1 MVFLAQHEKTGRAVA
16 LKVTKEVVK
25 QNPALVKRFKREIAI
40 MQRLQ
45 HPNLVRLYDEGI
57 AETGNY
63 YFVSEY
69 LPAGSLVDYT
79 HNNFN
84 GILPLAKAR
93 QIYAQSLE
101 GLSFLHDKGFVH
113 RDIKPEN
120 IILTKDGSGKRVAK
134 LGDFGLAKNYIVH
147 GGTLT
152 GVNEWIGTIFYCSPE
167 QILNFKHV
175 NTATDIYSMGIAFY
189 QSVTGLFPYDFPS
202 KKDCAEMVRRGQVPR
217 DPISFIL
224 GDDKPIP
231 IEKRLPGIDLKVAKI
246 INSAIDKDPDRRP
259 STAQTFMK
267 GLQQ

>member
-1 MVFLAQHEKTGRAVA
+1 MVFLARHEKTGRAVA

-25 QNPALVKRFKREIAI
+25 QDPALVKRFKREIAI

-57 AETGNY
+57 AESGNY

-79 HNNFN
+79 RHNFD

-93 QIYAQSLE
+93 QVYAQTLE
-101 GLSFLHDKGFVH
+101 GLSFLHDKGYVH

-120 IILTKDGSGKRVAK
+120 IMLTKDHSGKRVAK

-152 GVNEWIGTIFYCSPE
+152 GANEWIGTIFYCPPE
-167 QILNFKHV
+167 QILNFKHA
-175 NTATDIYSMGIAFY
+175 NTATDIYAMGIAFY

-202 KKDCAEMVRRGQVPR
+202 KRECAEMVRRGQPPR
-217 DPISFIL
+217 DPISIIL

-231 IEKRLPGIDLKVAKI
+231 IEKRLPGIALKIAKV
-246 INSAIDKDPDRRP
+246 INSAVVKDTNRRLSSLTDFIDALR
-259 STAQTFMK
+259 A
-267 GLQQ
+267 